1 MERGHVVLR
10 HGMEKRLRVYDIGHG
25 TWDIKRFLKAD
36 SNLSWVCIG
45 DFNELLQREEQ
56 MGPNDREMW
65 QINQFREVVN
75 VCQLCDI
82 GYIRLDRTFEWKLS
96 NNEYCRV
103 WLDRFLASVD
113 WCTNYPFVIVHP
125 FMM

>member
-45 DFNELLQREEQ
+45 DFNECCKGKSKWNQ
-56 MGPNDREMW
+56 M
-65 QINQFREVVN
+65 
-75 VCQLCDI
+75 I
-82 GYIRLDRTFEWKLS
+82 GRCGKLTS
-96 NNEYCRV
+96 LGK
-103 WLDRFLASVD
+103 WLMCVSGVTL
-113 WCTNYPFVIVHP
+113 VI
-125 FMM
+125 